1 MAFSS
6 LLNNNRARRNRT
18 PLGGCNIPLER
29 KPNQEVVFSGKIDCS
44 HRGIRDFINIDYC
57 DDSFFLILGNNNGN
71 HRLFLHLL
79 FLTYYFVH
87 CLTTSLFFSFVV
99 FFIRQSSS
107 ISSDFLNVDWTA
119 RSFFRFTMIIF
130 HFFSFSCSFGFFP
143 SLSTISPLACLQCV
157 CMCLVTL
164 VQSAHMHTPWYAEK
178 LISGTGVYPNTVE

>member
-1 MAFSS
+1 MREEIEPHWVGATYPSKENQIRRWFSQGRS
-6 LLNNNRARRNRT
+6 TVPTEEFEISSISTIVMIL
-18 PLGGCNIPLER
+18 
-29 KPNQEVVFSGKIDCS
+29 
-44 HRGIRDFINIDYC
+44 
-57 DDSFFLILGNNNGN
+57 FFLILGNNNGN

-157 CMCLVTL
+157 CMCLATL